1 MSKQVFIN
9 LPVKDLSKSI
19 AFYEKIGFALNPQF
33 TDSTAACM
41 VWSENIFVMILTYDK
56 FSQFINKEIMDSKK
70 AVSVINSLSLGSK
83 EEVDQMMSKVFEA
96 GGNEQVEAKDY
107 GFMVQR
113 SFEDLDGHN
122 WEIFYMDMTQM
133 PTE

>member
-1 MSKQVFIN
+1 MVKQIFIN
-9 LPVKDLSKSI
+9 LPVKDLDKSI
-19 AFYEKIGFALNPQF
+19 SFYEKIGFTVNPQF

-41 VWSENIFVMILTYDK
+41 VLSETIFVMLLTYDK
-56 FSQFINKEIMDSKK
+56 FSQFINKEIMDGKN

-83 EEVDQMMSKVFEA
+83 DEVAQMMEKVVAA
-96 GGNEQVEAKDY
+96 GGNEHVEAKDY
-107 GFMVQR
+107 GFMIQR

-122 WEIFYMDMTQM
+122 WEVFYMDMTQM